1 MPGSNYI
8 NIPQPTIDD
17 GYNFTYKRH
26 SISSA
31 SSSGS
36 LWEEEGHQK
45 QSSTKAVNIFIGKL
59 FSMVNDLCN
68 QHLISWS
75 STGNTFFIYN
85 APRFSQEIL
94 PIYFKHSNY
103 SSFVRQLNMYG
114 FHKINKSPRGQR
126 GNNEFELWEF
136 SHPRFQKDR
145 PDLLEGIKRKA
156 MDTEILRRENNDIHT
171 TVATMQSSQA
181 DLLHRYKELQNN
193 YSNLLQNV
201 EEMKKTQLQQ
211 QILIKSLMQKTSA
224 KEASPNNSDMT
235 IASNPVCQYIQQSPQ
250 LPQDILCS
258 SFNQDQLWYLP
269 PSPVSSN
276 HLLSPS
282 FGNVHLTNIN
292 PQ

>member
-1 MPGSNYI
+1 LKQEI
-8 NIPQPTIDD
+8 KH
-17 GYNFTYKRH
+17 GY
-26 SISSA
+26 
-31 SSSGS
+31 
-36 LWEEEGHQK
+36 
-45 QSSTKAVNIFIGKL
+45 
-59 FSMVNDLCN
+59 SMVNDLCN